1 MFAYVKYEDKYKAI
15 LPISLVKTFSP
26 KSDDDFDRTK
36 KVQAF
41 WRSDDGDIQ
50 GYYPAFVCAL
60 AGDLDTMRLKLKT
73 MREPF
78 PRIIDADEREEVPL
92 RKRES
97 EEPNG
102 ENVFVVELQKIIE
115 KKEKENKSLKKQLRE
130 ANALNGRLTRA
141 LLDKI
146 EVARATAER
155 QEGQV
160 IAEFT
165 LPSSLD
171 AGTGLPKEMVE
182 DVCDADMDGDATCL
196 LPGSVVS
203 DCSASIGIEVTHL
216 EDYNGTFAPCDE
228 QQQPAPAAAEPEAV
242 ALTTV
247 PDDLYQVFGG
257 QIKIGHNTFM
267 PLDKWQYIMRNTK
280 DGKFCLELARHFW
293 PAAEAAKRSLTGQA
307 CRSISTDHVKL
318 QATPEKVD
326 MMKGCLQQFIENH
339 VEPGRPA
346 EVRLAAVR
354 RYLSNFFTEAGRAG
368 RRGHGTK

>member
-26 KSDDDFDRTK
+26 KSEEDFDRAK
-36 KVQAF
+36 KLQAF
-41 WRSDDGDIQ
+41 WRSEDG
-50 GYYPAFVCAL
+50 PALKQKFKKKK
-60 AGDLDTMRLKLKT
+60 RLEAAHILQ
-73 MREPF
+73 ES
-78 PRIIDADEREEVPL
+78 IIARSEE
-92 RKRES
+92 EAQCQQS

-115 KKEKENKSLKKQLRE
+115 KKEKENKNLKKQLRE

-155 QEGQV
+155 QERQV

-182 DVCDADMDGDATCL
+182 DVRDADMDGDATCL

-216 EDYNGTFAPCDE
+216 EDYNGSFAPC
-228 QQQPAPAAAEPEAV
+228 
-242 ALTTV
+242 
-247 PDDLYQVFGG
+247 
-257 QIKIGHNTFM
+257 
-267 PLDKWQYIMRNTK
+267 
-280 DGKFCLELARHFW
+280 
-293 PAAEAAKRSLTGQA
+293 AAEAAKRSLTGQE

-326 MMKGCLQQFIENH
+326 MMKGSRGVAEQLGYCPGSCLIRRSLEKDRLFKANKEHTESEKLKRRMSKRHNLSQEYLLPRTIVIWLNT
-339 VEPGRPA
+339 
-346 EVRLAAVR
+346 EV
-354 RYLSNFFTEAGRAG
+354 SHF
-368 RRGHGTK
+368 